1 LKPWIIALSWK
12 TFKALKISAS
22 IPAKEKLYVFLLAAI
37 QFAHI
42 VDFVVMMPLGPV
54 LMRVFGI
61 SPIEFASL
69 VSSYSF
75 SAAVAGVLYGV
86 IADRFARKTLLQ
98 FCFVG
103 FMGGTLLCALSTGFE
118 TLLVGRIVA
127 GCFGGVLNGI
137 VFAMVTDLIP
147 FQRRGAAMGVVMSSF
162 SIASVIGVPIGLA
175 LANRFGWE
183 ISFLFIVLTSFPI
196 WIASFLVFPKLDS
209 HIVNKSTLDDLKRFG
224 LLLLNWDYAR
234 AYMMILLISTSSF
247 MIIPFLSPYAVKNV
261 GILETELKYI
271 YLVGGFFTVI
281 TSRLIGKLTDRFG
294 AYRVFLITAIIS
306 MIPIKLY
313 TSAPPLELALFL
325 ALSATFM
332 TMVSGR
338 FIPIMTLV
346 SGIADSKDRGTF
358 MGLLN
363 SIRALGSAL
372 ATLIGG
378 AIIVENIDGK
388 LERFDDVG
396 YLSIFI
402 TVLAILFGLIINS
415 ILKKKQ
421 IYEQETTN

>member
-1 LKPWIIALSWK
+1 
-12 TFKALKISAS
+12 
-22 IPAKEKLYVFLLAAI
+22 
-37 QFAHI
+37 
-42 VDFVVMMPLGPV
+42 MMPLGPV

-98 FCFVG
+98 FCFIG
-103 FMGGTLLCALSTGFE
+103 FMAGTLLCALSSSFE

-147 FQRRGAAMGVVMSSF
+147 FQRRGAAMGVVMSAF
-162 SIASVIGVPIGLA
+162 SVASVIGVPIGLA

-196 WIASFLVFPKLDS
+196 WIASFIIFPKLDG
-209 HIVNKSTLDDLKRFG
+209 HIQKKSASEDLKRFG
-224 LLLLNWDYAR
+224 KLLLNWDYAR
-234 AYMMILLISTSSF
+234 SYVLVLLISTSSF

-261 GILETELKYI
+261 GILETQLKYI

-281 TSRLIGKLTDRFG
+281 SSRLIGKLTDRFG
-294 AYRVFLITAIIS
+294 AYRVFFITAIIS
-306 MIPIKLY
+306 FIPIKLY
-313 TSAPPLELALFL
+313 TSAPPLELAVFL
-325 ALSATFM
+325 ALSAFFM

-338 FIPIMTLV
+338 FIPVMTLV
-346 SGIADSKDRGTF
+346 SGVADLEDRGTF

-378 AIIVENIDGK
+378 AIIVENLDGK

-402 TVLAILFGLIINS
+402 TILAITFGLVINN
-415 ILKKKQ
+415 ILKRKRAH
-421 IYEQETTN
+421 EQ

>member
-1 LKPWIIALSWK
+1 MKPWIIALSWK

-209 HIVNKSTLDDLKRFG
+209 HIVNKSTLDDFKLG
-224 LLLLNWDYAR
+224 LCPCLYDDTSNKYFKLHDHSVS
-234 AYMMILLISTSSF
+234 IS
-247 MIIPFLSPYAVKNV
+247 LC
-261 GILETELKYI
+261 
-271 YLVGGFFTVI
+271 
-281 TSRLIGKLTDRFG
+281 GKKCWH
-294 AYRVFLITAIIS
+294 S
-306 MIPIKLY
+306 
-313 TSAPPLELALFL
+313 
-325 ALSATFM
+325 
-332 TMVSGR
+332 
-338 FIPIMTLV
+338 
-346 SGIADSKDRGTF
+346 
-358 MGLLN
+358 
-363 SIRALGSAL
+363 
-372 ATLIGG
+372 
-378 AIIVENIDGK
+378 
-388 LERFDDVG
+388 
-396 YLSIFI
+396 
-402 TVLAILFGLIINS
+402 
-415 ILKKKQ
+415 
-421 IYEQETTN
+421 